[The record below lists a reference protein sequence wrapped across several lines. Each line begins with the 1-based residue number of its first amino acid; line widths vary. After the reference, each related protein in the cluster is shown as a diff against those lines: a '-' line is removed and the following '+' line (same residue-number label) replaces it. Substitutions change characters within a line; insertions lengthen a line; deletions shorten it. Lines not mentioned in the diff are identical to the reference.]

1 MNEQKIIEQIKSK
14 KDIDEI
20 VSQVIKNPKLIKV
33 LISAIDSEKGSI
45 KFGCEKIV
53 RLVSEKKPELV
64 YSYFDFLVQLLD
76 SENNFLKWGA
86 IITISNLA
94 SVDSKNQFEKIFNKY
109 YAPVTGPM
117 MVTAANIVGNSWK
130 IAQAKPNLIDRIVDE
145 ILKIEK
151 AKYEYK
157 GELSPECNNVVYGH
171 AIDSFEKFF
180 EKVKNQKKIMA
191 FVKSQLNNTRPSVKK
206 RAEKFMKKWFH

>member
-14 KDIDEI
+14 KDIDEL
-20 VSQVIKNPKLIKV
+20 VYQVIKNPKLIEV
-33 LISAIDSEKGSI
+33 LISTIDSEKGSI

-53 RLVSEKKPELV
+53 RLVSGKKPELV
-64 YSYFDFLVQLLD
+64 YPYFDFLVKLLD

-86 IITISNLA
+86 IITISNLS

-109 YAPVTGPM
+109 YAPVTGPI
-117 MVTAANIVGNSWK
+117 MVTAANIVGSSWK
-130 IAQAKPNLIDRIVDE
+130 IVQAKPKLTDRIVDE

-151 AKYEYK
+151 AKYEHK
-157 GELSPECNNVVYGH
+157 GELSPECNNVVCGH
-171 AIDSFEKFF
+171 AIDSFERFF

-191 FVKSQLNNTRPSVKK
+191 FIKRQLNNTRPSVKK

>member
-1 MNEQKIIEQIKSK
+1 MTEQKIIEQIKSK
-14 KDIDEI
+14 KDIDEL
-20 VSQVIKNPKLIKV
+20 VNQVIKNPKLIEV
-33 LISAIDSEKGSI
+33 LISIIDSEKGSI

-53 RLVSEKKPELV
+53 RLVSERKPELI
-64 YSYFDFLVQLLD
+64 YPYFDFLVKLLD

-86 IITISNLA
+86 IITISNLS

-109 YAPVTGPM
+109 YSPVTGPM

-130 IAQAKPNLIDRIVDE
+130 IAQAKPKLIDRILDE

-151 AKYEYK
+151 AKYGHK
-157 GELSPECNNVVYGH
+157 GELSPECNNVVCGY
-171 AIDSFEKFF
+171 AIDFFEKFF
-180 EKVKNQKKIMA
+180 EKVKNQKKIIA
-191 FVKSQLNNTRPSVKK
+191 FVKRQLNNTRPSVKK

>member
-1 MNEQKIIEQIKSK
+1 MTEQKIIEQIKSK
-14 KDIDEI
+14 RDIDEI
-20 VSQVIKNPKLIKV
+20 VNQVIKNPKLVEV
-33 LISAIDSEKGSI
+33 LASTIDREKGSI
-45 KFGCEKIV
+45 KFDCEKII
-53 RLVSEKKPELV
+53 RLVSERKPDLV
-64 YSYFDFLVQLLD
+64 YPYFDFLVKLLD

-86 IITISNLA
+86 IITIANLG
-94 SVDSKNQFEKIFNKY
+94 SVDSKNQFEKIFSKY

-130 IAQAKPNLIDRIVDE
+130 IAKAKPKLIDRIVDE

-157 GELSPECNNVVYGH
+157 GELSPECNNVVCGH

-180 EKVKNQKKIMA
+180 KKAKNQKKIMA
-191 FVKSQLNNTRPSVKK
+191 FVKRQLNNTRPSVKK

>member
-1 MNEQKIIEQIKSK
+1 MNEQKIIAQIKST
-14 KDIDEI
+14 KDINGLAN
-20 VSQVIKNPKLIKV
+20 QVIKNPKLLEV
-33 LISAIDSEKGSI
+33 LISTMENEKGSI

-64 YSYFDFLVQLLD
+64 YPYFDFLVQLLD

-86 IITISNLA
+86 IITISNLG

-130 IAQAKPNLIDRIVDE
+130 IAQAKPKLIDRIVDE

-151 AKYEYK
+151 AKYEHK
-157 GELSPECNNVVYGH
+157 GEVSPECNNVVCGH

-191 FVKSQLNNTRPSVKK
+191 FIKRQLNNTRPSVKK

>member
-1 MNEQKIIEQIKSK
+1 MTEQKIIEQIKSK

-20 VSQVIKNPKLIKV
+20 VNQVIKNPKLIEV
-33 LISAIDSEKGSI
+33 LTSTIDSEKGSI

-64 YSYFDFLVQLLD
+64 YPYFDFLVKLLD

-86 IITISNLA
+86 IITISNLS
-94 SVDSKNQFEKIFNKY
+94 SVDSKNKFEKIFNKY
-109 YAPVTGPM
+109 YAPVTGPIM
-117 MVTAANIVGNSWK
+117 ITAANIVGNSWK
-130 IAQAKPNLIDRIVDE
+130 IAQAKPKLIDRIVDE

-151 AKYEYK
+151 AKYEHK
-157 GELSPECNNVVYGH
+157 GELSPECNNVVCAH
-171 AIDSFEKFF
+171 AIDSFEQFF
-180 EKVKNQKKIMA
+180 EKVKNQKKIIA
-191 FVKSQLNNTRPSVKK
+191 FVKRQLNNTRPSVKK

>member
-1 MNEQKIIEQIKSK
+1 MTEQKIIEQIKSK

-20 VSQVIKNPKLIKV
+20 VNQVIKNPKLIEALV
-33 LISAIDSEKGSI
+33 STINSEKGSI

-64 YSYFDFLVQLLD
+64 YPHFDFLVKLLD
-76 SENNFLKWGA
+76 SENNFLKCGS
-86 IITISNLA
+86 IITISNLS

-117 MVTAANIVGNSWK
+117 MITAANIVGNSWK

-151 AKYEYK
+151 AKYEHK
-157 GELSPECNNVVYGH
+157 GELSPECNNVVCGH

-180 EKVKNQKKIMA
+180 EKAKNQKKIMA
-191 FVKSQLNNTRPSVKK
+191 FVKKQLNNTRPSVKK
-206 RAEKFMKKWFH
+206 QAEKFIKKWFH

>member
-1 MNEQKIIEQIKSK
+1 
-14 KDIDEI
+14 
-20 VSQVIKNPKLIKV
+20 
-33 LISAIDSEKGSI
+33 
-45 KFGCEKIV
+45 
-53 RLVSEKKPELV
+53 
-64 YSYFDFLVQLLD
+64 
-76 SENNFLKWGA
+76 
-86 IITISNLA
+86 
-94 SVDSKNQFEKIFNKY
+94 
-109 YAPVTGPM
+109 M

-130 IAQAKPNLIDRIVDE
+130 IAQAKPKLIDRIVDK